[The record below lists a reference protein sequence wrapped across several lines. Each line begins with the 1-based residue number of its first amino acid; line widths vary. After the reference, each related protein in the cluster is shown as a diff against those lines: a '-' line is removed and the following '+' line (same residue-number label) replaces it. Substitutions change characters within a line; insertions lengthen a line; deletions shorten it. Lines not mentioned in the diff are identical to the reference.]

1 MEDLREILLKSLES
15 FDVCVPDDV
24 SFVKDL
30 MPATSVSIC
39 GQSLN
44 LIDITTP
51 FPTFLPDSSV
61 VDQFKLCTD
70 IASGIKSLGYLA
82 DLSFHQRAYAKKLVQ
97 RVSMMKEKKRRC
109 RNLDFLWYARLSRS
123 KGNLDSETKKSSRS
137 VSGSDVPRKKP
148 SKGPNAVLMAHE
160 AFYVRN
166 KMVVKDGYNKR
177 RSFDLLPLFLRKGC
191 GSKSTAPSYS
201 LQLPPF
207 PDPCFR
213 EN

>member
-30 MPATSVSIC
+30 MLATSVSIC

-44 LIDITTP
+44 LIDRTTP

-82 DLSFHQRAYAKKLVQ
+82 DLSFHQRAYAKKLSYIEDVGQ
-97 RVSMMKEKKRRC
+97 VGMTEHF
-109 RNLDFLWYARLSRS
+109 NTPQ
-123 KGNLDSETKKSSRS
+123 ETKKSSRS

>member
-30 MPATSVSIC
+30 MLATSVSIC

-44 LIDITTP
+44 LIDRTTP

-70 IASGIKSLGYLA
+70 IASGIKSLE
-82 DLSFHQRAYAKKLVQ
+82 KLVQ

-109 RNLDFLWYARLSRS
+109 MNLDFLWYARLSRS

>member
-44 LIDITTP
+44 LIDRTTP

-70 IASGIKSLGYLA
+70 IASGIKSLE
-82 DLSFHQRAYAKKLVQ
+82 KLVQ

-160 AFYVRN
+160 AFYMRN